1 MQDLVVKYF
10 YDNILGRNVYGVVP
24 EEKELEQMELIA
36 KMYKNL
42 SQDSKDYIRV
52 RLDMIGDTRC

>member
-24 EEKELEQMELIA
+24 DEKELEQMELIA
-36 KMYKNL
+36 KMYMSL